1 MCNFLSQERRGR
13 KSIIDQIGRSGTSIG
28 ANIAEGIY
36 AQSPA
41 DFISKFSIALKEA
54 NETRYWLERLF
65 ESNAL
70 RQKEFE
76 SMRNDNMEIIYILTS
91 IIKTMKKKQ
100 SEVEKNNKS
109 EIIEFVLI
117 DDCKEQL

>member
-70 RQKEFE
+70 RQKEYE

>member
-1 MCNFLSQERRGR
+1 
-13 KSIIDQIGRSGTSIG
+13 
-28 ANIAEGIY
+28 
-36 AQSPA
+36 
-41 DFISKFSIALKEA
+41 
-54 NETRYWLERLF
+54 
-65 ESNAL
+65 
-70 RQKEFE
+70 
-76 SMRNDNMEIIYILTS
+76 MRNDNMEIIYILTS

>member
-1 MCNFLSQERRGR
+1 M
-13 KSIIDQIGRSGTSIG
+13 
-28 ANIAEGIY
+28 
-36 AQSPA
+36 
-41 DFISKFSIALKEA
+41 KEA

-109 EIIEFVLI
+109 EKIEFVLI